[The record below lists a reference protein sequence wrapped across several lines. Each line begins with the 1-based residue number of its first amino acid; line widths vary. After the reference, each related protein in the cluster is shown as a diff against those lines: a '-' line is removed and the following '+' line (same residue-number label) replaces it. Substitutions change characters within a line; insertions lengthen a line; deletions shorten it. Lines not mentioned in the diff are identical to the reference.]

1 MVRRYIFD
9 WKMMKTRECI
19 RLNLH
24 AESNVLHLRFHF
36 FHIFMLKESLVHM
49 QRWEHQFRNVELFH
63 ACGVIIGLL
72 RTVQLTGQM
81 QLELIL
87 EMNAGI
93 MIFYRINKSDT
104 QLLEDVISRMLVF
117 AELQDYLQSMCL

>member
-1 MVRRYIFD
+1 M
-9 WKMMKTRECI
+9 
-19 RLNLH
+19 
-24 AESNVLHLRFHF
+24 
-36 FHIFMLKESLVHM
+36 HM
-49 QRWEHQFRNVELFH
+49 QRWEHQFHNVELFH
-63 ACGVIIGLL
+63 ACAVIIGLL
-72 RTVQLTGQM
+72 RTAQLTGQM

-93 MIFYRINKSDT
+93 TIFYRINKSDT